1 MARKHYI
8 LTARAEADLREA
20 RTWSLARWG
29 KLLTRQ
35 YFEDLHNAAEY
46 VAENHPAR
54 SDRRDLTGGTG
65 LYVHSVREHYLVYE
79 PLNRRS
85 ILLVAVIRQGR
96 DMPAILQKWVGS
108 IRRELADI
116 RARIDRGEIKVTG
129 DRPSKKPKRRR

>member
-1 MARKHYI
+1 
-8 LTARAEADLREA
+8 
-20 RTWSLARWG
+20 
-29 KLLTRQ
+29 
-35 YFEDLHNAAEY
+35 